1 MTGADSDK
9 EPLSTAAVPVSDHY
23 ISVIGSTSAGEHI
36 VTVSS
41 HGRLV
46 GAAAVGCLG
55 VALVAIWATE
65 TGDRSLLSPVA
76 VAPLGLAVL
85 LLVAAVWLGRSDLD
99 GQIALRV
106 PLLTAVGMLVFGSF
120 GVFVAAD
127 LLPMAPAPR
136 STLVVLHFVSV
147 GGAVGVV
154 VGLFTARQAT
164 TIRALRTREAE
175 LRRSRD
181 EYQDLFDGIGDAVLV
196 HDPRGIVIA
205 ANDTASD
212 RLGYD
217 IDALIGLSIDAVEAD
232 ARAVDSDGDA
242 ADTDATDDRV
252 VYEAVHTTA
261 DGGTIPVEVSARF
274 VRYRGSPAV
283 LSVARDIGQRRA
295 SERELARKR
304 DQLRALNRV
313 LRHDIRNDMQI
324 VLGLGR
330 LLDDH
335 VDEEGRESLRTI
347 LDTGEHVVELT
358 RSSRDLAR
366 TVAGESELP
375 LESVS
380 LSETLQAEIDRRRE
394 AFGHATISLRG
405 DVPDVNVRANDL
417 LASVFRNLLN
427 NAVQHS
433 DRPEP
438 EVEIA
443 VDITRGDHT
452 AIVRVADD
460 GPGIHPKR
468 KDTVFGK
475 EEKGIDSEG
484 TGLGLYLVQSL
495 IDHYGGDVWIE
506 DNEPRG
512 TVVVV
517 ELPIAED

>member
-1 MTGADSDK
+1 MEFVA
-9 EPLSTAAVPVSDHY
+9 VSDHY

-36 VTVSS
+36 VRGSS

-46 GAAAVGCLG
+46 GAVAVGGLG
-55 VALVAIWATE
+55 IALVAVWAVE
-65 TGDRSLLSPVA
+65 VGVRPVLSLVT

-85 LLVAAVWLGRSDLD
+85 LVAAAVWLARSDLD
-99 GQIALRV
+99 DRIALRV
-106 PLLTAVGMLVFGSF
+106 PLLTAAGMFVFGTF
-120 GVFVAAD
+120 GAFVAFN
-127 LLPMAPAPR
+127 LLPVPTGAR

-147 GGAVGVV
+147 GGAVGVL
-154 VGLFTARQAT
+154 VGLFASRQAT
-164 TIRALRTREAE
+164 TIRTLRTREAA

-181 EYQDLFDGIGDAVLV
+181 EYQDLFDGIGDTVLV
-196 HDPRGIVIA
+196 HDTRGVVIA
-205 ANDTASD
+205 ANGTACD

-217 IDALIGLSIDAVEAD
+217 ADELVGRRIDDVEET
-232 ARAVDSDGDA
+232 VG
-242 ADTDATDDRV
+242 DTDADVAAARGDDGDEDDESAADDRL
-252 VYEAVHTTA
+252 VYEAIHRTA
-261 DGGTIPVEVSARF
+261 DGEAILVEVSARF
-274 VRYRGSPAV
+274 VRYRGTPAM
-283 LSVARDIGQRRA
+283 LSVARDIGPRRA

-335 VDEEGRESLRTI
+335 VDEEGREYLRTI

-366 TVAGESELP
+366 TVAGEAELP

-380 LSETLQAEIDRRRE
+380 LAETLQAEIDRRQE
-394 AFGHATISLRG
+394 AFGHASISLRN
-405 DVPDVNVRANDL
+405 DIPDVNVRANDL
-417 LASVFRNLLN
+417 LSSVFRNLLN

-433 DRPEP
+433 DRDEP
-438 EVEIA
+438 EVEITA
-443 VDITRGDHT
+443 DMTRGDHT
-452 AIVRVADD
+452 AIVRIADN
-460 GPGIHPKR
+460 GPGILPEQKE
-468 KDTVFGK
+468 TVFGK
-475 EEKGIDSEG
+475 GEKGIDSEG

-495 IDHYGGDVWIE
+495 VDHYGGEVRIE

-517 ELPIAED
+517 ELPITEE

>member
-1 MTGADSDK
+1 MTGSRF
-9 EPLSTAAVPVSDHY
+9 
-23 ISVIGSTSAGEHI
+23 AGEHI
-36 VTVSS
+36 VRVSS

-46 GAAAVGCLG
+46 GAAVVGGLG
-55 VALVAIWATE
+55 LALVAVWAVQV
-65 TGDRSLLSPVA
+65 GDRSLLSPVA

-85 LLVAAVWLGRSDLD
+85 LVAAAVWLGRSELD
-99 GQIALRV
+99 GRVALRV

-120 GVFVAAD
+120 GVFVAFD

-136 STLVVLHFVSV
+136 SALVVLHFVSV

-164 TIRALRTREAE
+164 TIRALRAREAE

-181 EYQDLFDGIGDAVLV
+181 EYQDLFDGVGDTVLV
-196 HDPRGIVIA
+196 HDTRGVVIA
-205 ANDTASD
+205 ANPTASD

-217 IDALIGLSIDAVEAD
+217 ADELVGRRIGDVEGPVHD
-232 ARAVDSDGDA
+232 VEDVDDTDVDDDVV
-242 ADTDATDDRV
+242 DTDATRDRI

-261 DGGTIPVEVSARF
+261 DGGTAPVEVSASLIQ
-274 VRYRGSPAV
+274 YRGAPAV
-283 LSVARDIGQRRA
+283 LSVARDVGRRRA
-295 SERELARKR
+295 SERELARTR
-304 DQLRALNRV
+304 DQLQALNRV

-335 VDEEGRESLRTI
+335 VDEDGREYLRTI

-366 TVAGESELP
+366 TVAGETELP

-380 LSETLQAEIDRRRE
+380 LAETLQAEVDRRRE

-405 DVPDVNVRANDL
+405 DVPDVNVHANDL

-433 DRPEP
+433 DRDEP
-438 EVEIA
+438 AVEVTA
-443 VDITRGDHT
+443 DMTRGGHT
-452 AIVRVADD
+452 AIVRIADD
-460 GPGIHPKR
+460 GPGVHPER
-468 KDTVFGK
+468 KDVVFGK
-475 EEKGIDSEG
+475 GEKGIDSEG

-495 IDHYGGDVWIE
+495 VDRYGGDVWIE

-517 ELPIAED
+517 ELPLAEE